1 MHKRLVNQC
10 AISLR
15 LIPNGPILIKA
26 SDQGADPTKP
36 DMEFVEAYHNGKKEV
51 YLPGSSLK
59 GVIRAHAERIVR
71 TVGGER
77 YDSNKPDALWSNDP
91 LNDRHT
97 YLEEEYFPNGEKKRK
112 KRSADGIYRHSCFID
127 QMFGNTSIAS
137 HVRITDAYHDPEVG
151 IPLML
156 EERNSVAI
164 DRFSGST
171 AGSGL
176 FNFQVCTSGA
186 FKTTIH
192 LKNFTLAQ
200 LGLIGLVL
208 RDLNEGWVGV
218 GFGKSRGLGFVTVD
232 YLKATIQ
239 YPTACFDKDGKVLLM
254 GSKRTLDNNRI
265 YGAGEF
271 LDETT
276 RKSYGFPSNDVASS
290 SNRADTTVLARSM
303 PLGIGVEMVWEGGTQ
318 VQMLFEQTVTAWKKC
333 VDKVAS

>member
-10 AISLR
+10 AITLR

-59 GVIRAHAERIVR
+59 GIIRTHAERIVR
-71 TVGGER
+71 TVGGETYNPQR
-77 YDSNKPDALWSNDP
+77 PDQLWADDP
-91 LNDRHT
+91 LKVSRE
-97 YLEEEYFPNGEKKRK
+97 YLKNKDG
-112 KRSADGIYRHSCFID
+112 AGIYKHSCFTE
-127 QMFGNTSIAS
+127 QMFGNTAIAS
-137 HVRITDAYHDPEVG
+137 HVRITDAYHDSEAG
-151 IPLML
+151 IPLIL

-171 AGSGL
+171 SDRGL

-186 FKTTIH
+186 FKTTIY

-208 RDLNEGWVGV
+208 RDLNQGWIGV
-218 GFGKSRGLGFVTVD
+218 GFGKSRGLGFVTLD
-232 YLKATIQ
+232 YLKATVQ
-239 YPTACFDKDGKVLLM
+239 YPTCQIKNGKVVPM
-254 GSKRTLDNNRI
+254 GSNRPLDNNRL
-265 YGAGEF
+265 YGAGDF
-271 LDETT
+271 LDKPT
-276 RKSYGFPSNDVASS
+276 RESYGFPANDIVPSSNDSGTPVIAQP
-290 SNRADTTVLARSM
+290 M
-303 PLGIGVEMVWEGGTQ
+303 PLGIGVEMVWEGDRQ
-318 VQMLFEQTVTAWKKC
+318 LQMLFEQTVQAWKKC